1 MPDLDC
7 KSVTEKPWLP
17 SFVVRNHSRTR
28 ASDGRDRAGTR
39 HRLVPDADSASVS
52 RIRGPRAYKS
62 TTRLAPAAQCNQRK
76 PTRRSPAPESPEPR
90 RKPSSSFKLEATGGV
105 APSEDKAPLALEGW
119 GLVSYSDEDEDEV
132 KAKPAAAKK
141 QGKSTGKARA
151 PSKDRYLLKKPAG
164 QQDQKATPE
173 PEDQFMLGPAAGF
186 GELPLS
192 SFDPFADAERAD
204 EEDAPAAPRDGAV
217 HLRVQQRNGKKSLT
231 TVQGLSAAYNYAK
244 ILRDLKRD
252 LCCSGIVVEDEELG
266 SVIQLQGDHRK
277 AVAGFL
283 VKAGM
288 VSKPNVKIHGA

>member
-1 MPDLDC
+1 MQSTKANKKISSARIPGAQ
-7 KSVTEKPWLP
+7 EK
-17 SFVVRNHSRTR
+17 
-28 ASDGRDRAGTR
+28 AA
-39 HRLVPDADSASVS
+39 AVS
-52 RIRGPRAYKS
+52 P
-62 TTRLAPAAQCNQRK
+62 
-76 PTRRSPAPESPEPR
+76 
-90 RKPSSSFKLEATGGV
+90 SSFKLEATGHV
-105 APSEDKAPLALEGW
+105 VPSEDKAPLALEGW
-119 GLVSYSDEDEDEV
+119 GLASYSDEDEDEAV
-132 KAKPAAAKK
+132 KAKPAAPKK
-141 QGKSTGKARA
+141 GKSTGKPRA
-151 PSKDRYLLKKPAG
+151 PSKNKYLLKKPAA
-164 QQDQKATPE
+164 QQDQKAKPE
-173 PEDQFMLGPAAGF
+173 PEDQLMLGPAAGL
-186 GELPLS
+186 GELLS

-204 EEDAPAAPRDGAV
+204 EKDAPAAPRDGAV

>member
-1 MPDLDC
+1 
-7 KSVTEKPWLP
+7 
-17 SFVVRNHSRTR
+17 
-28 ASDGRDRAGTR
+28 
-39 HRLVPDADSASVS
+39 
-52 RIRGPRAYKS
+52 
-62 TTRLAPAAQCNQRK
+62 
-76 PTRRSPAPESPEPR
+76 
-90 RKPSSSFKLEATGGV
+90 LEATGGV

-119 GLVSYSDEDEDEV
+119 GLASYSDEDEDEA
-132 KAKPAAAKK
+132 KAKPAAPKK

>member
-1 MPDLDC
+1 MQSTKANKKISSARIPGAQ
-7 KSVTEKPWLP
+7 EKA
-17 SFVVRNHSRTR
+17 V
-28 ASDGRDRAGTR
+28 A
-39 HRLVPDADSASVS
+39 VS
-52 RIRGPRAYKS
+52 
-62 TTRLAPAAQCNQRK
+62 
-76 PTRRSPAPESPEPR
+76 
-90 RKPSSSFKLEATGGV
+90 PSSSFKLEATGGV

-119 GLVSYSDEDEDEV
+119 GLASYSDEDEDEV
-132 KAKPAAAKK
+132 TAKPAAAKK

-288 VSKPNVKIHGA
+288 VNKPNVKIHGA